1 MVKKF
6 CLILLLITFF
16 NFLHA
21 GVLDDVTKE
30 LDEIEREFWTITT
43 LDRMSERHREFSQKL
58 ALFTISCRD
67 IQAKVQE
74 TKQRFHLPN
83 ITDSSVAIEDILKDI
98 RTKDILAYGIL
109 AYPRYTSVKYFLG
122 ASQPSAN
129 NFPNH
134 RYNSRNSNRY
144 NRSNRYT
151 NNSQSDST
159 PTSNDNKINLE
170 SYKRWLYNIKQANEN
185 DFLNSSKRILQRA
198 TRRPKKNSRVRSIID
213 YYNLYMTN
221 IVNLRLTIETL
232 RQKAKNLD

>member
-1 MVKKF
+1 MK
-6 CLILLLITFF
+6 
-16 NFLHA
+16 N
-21 GVLDDVTKE
+21 
-30 LDEIEREFWTITT
+30 
-43 LDRMSERHREFSQKL
+43 
-58 ALFTISCRD
+58 
-67 IQAKVQE
+67 
-74 TKQRFHLPN
+74 
-83 ITDSSVAIEDILKDI
+83 
-98 RTKDILAYGIL
+98 
-109 AYPRYTSVKYFLG
+109 RY
-122 ASQPSAN
+122 

-232 RQKAKNLD
+232 RQKAMEQERQLNDINSRASQLTQRQSELAQDLINQQKRATNYVHSPIRRSPHPASSCFKYCYYRLCSP